1 MGFIWKQEGSKD
13 IGRKRVCR
21 ALQGAFSSGLYPP
34 CGCCHCPLPR
44 GKAEP
49 QRGPWTG
56 LGQGLTQGLGP
67 TQTHLT
73 PRVTECSQVS
83 PRNPGPG
90 SPDAGVDFGVTQ
102 CHPLLCDHKE
112 EPRKGGSLPEQ
123 WVESIF
129 RNFRHKGDP
138 HHLQVRLLEED

>member
-1 MGFIWKQEGSKD
+1 MLSK
-13 IGRKRVCR
+13 
-21 ALQGAFSSGLYPP
+21 ALSHPAFT
-34 CGCCHCPLPR
+34 LPVD
-44 GKAEP
+44 AVIAP
-49 QRGPWTG
+49 F
-56 LGQGLTQGLGP
+56 LGERLSLREDCGLTQGPGP
-67 TQTHLT
+67 TRTRLT
-73 PRVTECSQVS
+73 PPVTECSQVS

-123 WVESIF
+123 WVGSIF